1 LGWALAQSS
10 YVGRGSAVP
19 ESADAPTVVTVA
31 TEYAVYC
38 TGTAALRH
46 CSGRLRGLALQPRT
60 GEQKLQHCTYRI
72 ATLYVSDC
80 NIVHIA
86 LQPVDTLTDEQ
97 KLRLKEYKA
106 FKEEQDKYLKALNT
120 ERTKLLSEVAKIKT
134 TLDERIDELYNKRT
148 KEVTSG

>member
-1 LGWALAQSS
+1 M
-10 YVGRGSAVP
+10 Y
-19 ESADAPTVVTVA
+19 
-31 TEYAVYC
+31 
-38 TGTAALRH
+38 
-46 CSGRLRGLALQPRT
+46 
-60 GEQKLQHCTYRI
+60 I
-72 ATLYVSDC
+72 SDC

-148 KEVTSG
+148 KEVTVNVSL

>member
-1 LGWALAQSS
+1 
-10 YVGRGSAVP
+10 
-19 ESADAPTVVTVA
+19 
-31 TEYAVYC
+31 
-38 TGTAALRH
+38 
-46 CSGRLRGLALQPRT
+46 LQPRT
-60 GEQKLQHCTYRI
+60 DEQKLHHRTYRI

-80 NIVHIA
+80 KIVHIA

-148 KEVTSG
+148 KEVTLNAFSPVPKAKRSTAAAQSRLRCASCILHRAPLGLPW